1 MQASLRPSST
11 TTHAS
16 STPTM
21 LKALL
26 GFDAVTCLLLGAVLM
41 AANAA
46 AARITGLPAPLLM
59 EADGVLLLFGAFVGW
74 AALKRAASRVVVLCI
89 VNANF
94 SWAVASVAVAI
105 LFTDA
110 TSTGRTLV
118 VVQGVAVGA
127 LAVFEFLAWKRA
139 G

>member
-1 MQASLRPSST
+1 MQASLRTASPAPHESST
-11 TTHAS
+11 S
-16 STPTM
+16 TM

-26 GFDAVTCLLLGAVLM
+26 GFDAVTCLLLGGVLM

-46 AARITGLPAPLLM
+46 AARLTGLPAPLLM

-89 VNANF
+89 VNANLL
-94 SWAVASVAVAI
+94 WAVASVAVAI

-110 TSTGRTLV
+110 TSIGRTLV
-118 VVQGVAVGA
+118 LVQGVAVGA
-127 LAVFEFLAWKRA
+127 LAVLEFLAWKRST
-139 G
+139 